1 VPLFGGDSGALDLA
15 LVEAAA
21 YVQANSSRPLLVQVR
36 AQLARRAR
44 DKRERDARY
53 AAAARERQA
62 PEDARMAEF
71 KKLVYGGAVA

>member
-1 VPLFGGDSGALDLA
+1 LA

-62 PEDARMAEF
+62 PEEAKRSAWLEA
-71 KKLVYGGAVA
+71 LQANREGRLGL